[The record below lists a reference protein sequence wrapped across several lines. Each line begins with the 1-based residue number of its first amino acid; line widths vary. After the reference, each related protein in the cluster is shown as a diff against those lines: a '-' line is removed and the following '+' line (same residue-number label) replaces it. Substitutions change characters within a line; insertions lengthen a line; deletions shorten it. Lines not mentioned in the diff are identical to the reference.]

1 MVNRI
6 KSEKKKKTENQK
18 INKTLTYKNI
28 LYESKKLILLLMCY
42 SNSLK
47 YIFYRCNK
55 GVCICKIIFTYSFN
69 NQPNLL
75 TMWLIYQHYLK
86 IPLDAL

>member
-1 MVNRI
+1 LVNRI
-6 KSEKKKKTENQK
+6 KSEKKTENQK
-18 INKTLTYKNI
+18 INKTLTYKSI
-28 LYESKKLILLLMCY
+28 LYESKKFILLLMGY

-47 YIFYRCNK
+47 CIFYRCSK
-55 GVCICKIIFTYSFN
+55 SVCICEVIFTYSFN

-75 TMWLIYQHYLK
+75 TMWLIYQHFLK